1 MEGNPMNEHPQ
12 DLGRGNGAA
21 IDPNG
26 SRIMMGFIVGAAVG
40 AGVALL
46 LAPATGAETR
56 RRLSRTASRFSHGM
70 GELKNELGTAVAAGR
85 EAFAHEREAHASHVS
100 R

>member
-1 MEGNPMNEHPQ
+1 MNDHTQ
-12 DLGRGNGAA
+12 DLGRGNGVAVG
-21 IDPNG
+21 PNG
-26 SRIMMGFIVGAAVG
+26 SNIMMGFIVGAAVG

-56 RRLSRTASRFSHGM
+56 RRLSRTASRLSHGM
-70 GELKNELGTAVAAGR
+70 GELQRELGTAVAAGR
-85 EAFAHEREAHASHVS
+85 DAFAHEREAHASHAS